1 MKKDWVFKYRENDD
15 MATVNS
21 SFYLV
26 RDGLVVFESGIV
38 LDKNNQGLQ
47 NSNYGWMQP
56 VDGAAFVNI
65 CAGFK
70 KVYWPVVLF

>member
-1 MKKDWVFKYRENDD
+1 
-15 MATVNS
+15 
-21 SFYLV
+21 
-26 RDGLVVFESGIV
+26 V

-56 VDGAAFVNI
+56 ADGAAFVNV
-65 CAGFK
+65 CKGFK